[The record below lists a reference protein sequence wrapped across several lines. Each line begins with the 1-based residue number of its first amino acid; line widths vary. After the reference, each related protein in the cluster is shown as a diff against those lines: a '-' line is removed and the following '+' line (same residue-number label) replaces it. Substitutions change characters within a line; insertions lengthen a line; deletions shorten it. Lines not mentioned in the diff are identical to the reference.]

1 MTRKRKKLRLLQTQ
15 QKIERKL
22 HKIPAATMQTSSSV
36 PLVSLLRMFDLIRE
50 SLAFLVWARRN
61 NGLPASSQ
69 IVDHPCVNEL
79 LKRSPS
85 SLWDLHWNSN
95 TTSLWPTNVL
105 TGDAMGEFMFRMF
118 HNDKLFSPR
127 LSWGTVTV
135 TRPSPNG
142 CKVNEQWGK
151 NCSTLQFPSLREMN
165 F

>member
-1 MTRKRKKLRLLQTQ
+1 MGWGGRLFEVGANSRLGAYSN
-15 QKIERKL
+15 KYG
-22 HKIPAATMQTSSSV
+22 SSV
-36 PLVSLLRMFDLIRE
+36 PLVSLLRRFDLIRE
-50 SLAFLVWARRN
+50 SLTFSVWARRN

-105 TGDAMGEFMFRMF
+105 TGDAIGEFMFRMF

-142 CKVNEQWGK
+142 CKVSEQRAK
-151 NCSTLQFPSLREMN
+151 NCWTLQLLQWCH
-165 F
+165 

>member
-1 MTRKRKKLRLLQTQ
+1 
-15 QKIERKL
+15 
-22 HKIPAATMQTSSSV
+22 MQTSSSV
-36 PLVSLLRMFDLIRE
+36 PLVSLFRMFDLIRE

-142 CKVNEQWGK
+142 CKVNELWQVMSATRADTHTNELK
-151 NCSTLQFPSLREMN
+151 NTKDRQSETTSESLKTSHKVLQS
-165 F
+165 